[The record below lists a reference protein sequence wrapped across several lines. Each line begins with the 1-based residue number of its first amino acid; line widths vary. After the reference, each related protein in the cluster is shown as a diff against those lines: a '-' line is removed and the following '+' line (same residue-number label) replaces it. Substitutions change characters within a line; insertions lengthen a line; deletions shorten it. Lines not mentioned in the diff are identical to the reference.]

1 MNREERRAII
11 ARLIK
16 TMRNKGS
23 WAGNTHVQKSVYFLQ
38 ELMDIRTGYRFVMYK
53 HGPFSFDLRDEL
65 TNMEA
70 DLLLDVELRNPYGP
84 SFTMGY
90 HDISDKKE
98 ASAYDYA
105 LTFVSDALADKDI
118 RSLERIA
125 TALFTQTHNSEKNE
139 SELAELIIKMK
150 PHITM
155 PQAMDAIREVSK
167 LRQGSELLRKG
178 YEISCGKGS

>member
-16 TMRNKGS
+16 TMRSKGS
-23 WAGNTHVQKSVYFLQ
+23 WAGNTHVQKSMYFLQ
-38 ELMDIRTGYRFVMYK
+38 ELMGIRTCYRFVMYK

-90 HDISDKKE
+90 HDISNKKE

-105 LTFVSDALADKDI
+105 LTFVSDALASKDI

-125 TALFTQTHNSEKNE
+125 TALFTQTHNSEKNDN
-139 SELAELIIKMK
+139 ELVELIIKMK

-155 PQAMDAIREVSK
+155 PQAMDAVRKVSK
-167 LRQGSELLRKG
+167 LRQGAELLKSRL
-178 YEISCGKGS
+178 